1 MHHSLTKMH
10 STRRVAVI
18 VGFAAAAAL
27 AALAA
32 CRNPA
37 GSLVAAITNPLAA
50 TYDASLGITIAN
62 YQVTTN
68 GAYTFDS
75 IIGGG
80 AIASAGKTVKLRYT
94 GYLSNGV
101 IFDKNT
107 NVVTDSTLN
116 FVIGGGAVIRGFD
129 EGLVGMR
136 QGGKRMIIIPPALG
150 YGATARA
157 GIPANSILIFLISL
171 SVVQ

>member
-1 MHHSLTKMH
+1 MHHSFISMQAA
-10 STRRVAVI
+10 RRVAVALG
-18 VGFAAAAAL
+18 VVSVATL

-37 GSLVAAITNPLAA
+37 GTLVAAITNPLAA
-50 TYDASLGITIAN
+50 TYDASLGITIAS

-80 AIASAGKTVKLRYT
+80 AVANAGKVVKLRYT
-94 GYLSNGV
+94 GYLTNGV
-101 IFDKNT
+101 VFDKNT
-107 NVVTDSTLN
+107 NLVTDSILS
-116 FVIGGGAVIRGFD
+116 FVIGGGSVIGGFD

-136 QGGKRMIIIPPALG
+136 QGGKRMIIIPPKLG

-157 GIPANSILIFLISL
+157 GIPANSILIFSISL
-171 SVVQ
+171 TTVQ